1 MNRKISIINY
11 ARRIAGNIEAMV
23 LMVSISFVLD
33 GCDLLKINPNAA
45 MNLTASFILIDT
57 SGNVKPIIHTGESFG
72 LSFMLINT
80 TSDTIT
86 YRRGNTG
93 PAVIFEIL
101 KNDSIVATSVDGYAF
116 AQVVLGGVLPPR
128 DTLSGYWKAPTTPA
142 QYPKVILYAGAYE
155 ARFLLPPFDNA
166 KVSVTEQ
173 IRFSVSP

>member
-116 AQVVLGGVLPPR
+116 AQVVLGGVPPAPR
-128 DTLSGYWKAPTTPA
+128 HSVRLLEGSDYSG
-142 QYPKVILYAGAYE
+142 
-155 ARFLLPPFDNA
+155 
-166 KVSVTEQ
+166 
-173 IRFSVSP
+173 SVSESNIVRRCLRSTSSPPTI